1 MLFRS
6 ELETNKPIRD
16 FILASTPDHMK
27 LRMEFLSGWRRG
39 IDFKKNA
46 LRFRGTLL
54 RLHQE
59 LMNPRAYL
67 AEHSILADEE

>member
-1 MLFRS
+1 LILP

-16 FILASTPDHMK
+16 FILASTPDRMK
-27 LRMEFLSGWRRG
+27 LSMEFLSGWRRG
-39 IDFKKNA
+39 IDSRKDA

-59 LMNPRAYL
+59 LMNPRTYL
-67 AEHSILADEE
+67 AEYGIPAAEE